1 MLNFEKINNM
11 IDLIEKNEIM
21 PGLSFNEFAIAF
33 YQEVKLVPL
42 SRYLKTNNRA
52 KRMPKIMTMKKAG
65 ELLLFT
71 KTDDETL
78 SFLKRKGYNEIP
90 ELDYKTMMLLR
101 RLDPIDNWKKILA
114 FFDGDKTVEEINLS
128 TKPIL
133 FPQEIKKLEE
143 FIKDELSIN
152 DEEFEKFMKL
162 SSLAIKNKELTK
174 AKITF
179 NGQTTEV
186 DAKPLEKPGKLA
198 KLEMVPP
205 VPSIEANSLLITL
218 DSAVL
223 FDVDKYDV
231 RVHPEAEEVLKNL
244 AIVLKEMDV
253 KNFEID
259 GHTDSDGSEEYNQV
273 LSEKRANSVKNF
285 LVSQGVTA
293 EITTKGYGESKP
305 VASNDTAEGK
315 QKNRRVEI
323 IIPTI

>member
-90 ELDYKTMMLLR
+90 SLDYKTIMLLR
-101 RLDPIDNWKKILA
+101 KLDPIDNWKKVLA

-128 TKPIL
+128 TRPIL

-143 FIKDELSIN
+143 YIKDELSLN
-152 DEEFEKFMKL
+152 DDDFEKFM
-162 SSLAIKNKELTK
+162 STCSVAIKNKEVMK
-174 AKITF
+174 AIK
-179 NGQTTEV
+179 
-186 DAKPLEKPGKLA
+186 KL
-198 KLEMVPP
+198 
-205 VPSIEANSLLITL
+205 S
-218 DSAVL
+218 
-223 FDVDKYDV
+223 
-231 RVHPEAEEVLKNL
+231 R
-244 AIVLKEMDV
+244 
-253 KNFEID
+253 
-259 GHTDSDGSEEYNQV
+259 
-273 LSEKRANSVKNF
+273 
-285 LVSQGVTA
+285 
-293 EITTKGYGESKP
+293 
-305 VASNDTAEGK
+305 
-315 QKNRRVEI
+315 
-323 IIPTI
+323 

>member
-33 YQEVKLVPL
+33 YQEVKLLPL

-143 FIKDELSIN
+143 FIKDELSID

-174 AKITF
+174 AIR
-179 NGQTTEV
+179 
-186 DAKPLEKPGKLA
+186 KLKHPS
-198 KLEMVPP
+198 KL
-205 VPSIEANSLLITL
+205 N
-218 DSAVL
+218 
-223 FDVDKYDV
+223 K
-231 RVHPEAEEVLKNL
+231 LKGFMNY
-244 AIVLKEMDV
+244 I
-253 KNFEID
+253 
-259 GHTDSDGSEEYNQV
+259 
-273 LSEKRANSVKNF
+273 
-285 LVSQGVTA
+285 
-293 EITTKGYGESKP
+293 
-305 VASNDTAEGK
+305 
-315 QKNRRVEI
+315 
-323 IIPTI
+323 